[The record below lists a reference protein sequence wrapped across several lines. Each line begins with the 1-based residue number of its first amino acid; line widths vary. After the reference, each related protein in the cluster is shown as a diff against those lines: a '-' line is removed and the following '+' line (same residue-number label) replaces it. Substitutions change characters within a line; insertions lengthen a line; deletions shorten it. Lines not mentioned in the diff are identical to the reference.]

1 LQGLLS
7 LRTLL
12 PIGFVTLAL
21 ASLAFAEGADKP
33 TVKVSAG
40 AQGGFGRVTFDWS
53 DDVKGQGQII
63 DGVLVVRFDESF
75 DADTDLLARGL
86 EPYVALVRQDADGR
100 TLRFALKGP
109 VRLKSANQGTRVSFD
124 LLPPSFAGEPPAPA
138 APDPATQKESR
149 QLVVRVTEREKT
161 TRLAFDFPGKVIHA
175 AKLADGKLTV
185 TFSKE
190 AKVDLKRF
198 AQSPPG
204 WVRAARSSVAGGKL
218 TLEFD
223 VDREADFHDV
233 SQGDEIVLELSEPKT
248 DSSVAETAATT
259 APKILIPDQ
268 TADAVPAPPVLV
280 AEKIVAKLP
289 PRKGEAPPA
298 VVPAAAEEP
307 TKPATVADAKAAHDA
322 PKPPPAAA
330 HSDAAA
336 IALAEHAPDPQA
348 PAVSP
353 TDPNPLPPALRMGQS
368 DLEAALAPL
377 PAATAAVPGQA
388 RAEIFGS
395 MLRLELPY
403 TKLPAAA
410 VFRRGLAIWFVAASG
425 ETMDLT
431 ALGALPN
438 APARVLSTPAEIAPG
453 ITAFRLEAPASMSVS
468 TSAAGNSWVIA
479 VGNTVPDVPA
489 QLQLVRQTSGTNTKL
504 RAYLPGVNRVVWVR
518 DPQTQDRLAA
528 VLSYAPARGLQTGRT
543 FVEFAALPS
552 QQGLAVQAIADD
564 VTVVV
569 DGTDAV
575 ISRPKGLNISDAQFA
590 RAVTTDTPTFA
601 SGDSPA
607 YVNFAAWGKP
617 VAETRAEAVRKLM
630 RLSAASPGGMSAPRM
645 SLARYY
651 IAEGFAAEGL
661 GVLGNIA
668 REDQTAEAT
677 PGFRVTRAVANL
689 MMVRPRDALTDL
701 SMEALGNDP
710 HAALWRGLAAA
721 GVRDW
726 RLARSNLMTATKI
739 LNRYPLVWQARARTA
754 LAEAA
759 LALNEPSSAMQA
771 LAGMPQGELPADV
784 EGRAKLVRASL
795 DVVSN
800 KIDAAIAAYDDLA
813 ASPYKPIA
821 VRAKLESTVLK
832 SQKGKI
838 KPEQAIDAL
847 ERLRYQWRG
856 DEVELKTL
864 TELGKLYVEN
874 NRVRDGL
881 NTMRL
886 AVRHFANS
894 DEARA
899 TAAQMGKMFEGLFL
913 AGKADD
919 LPPVQALALFYD
931 YRELTPVGAQG
942 DEMIRKLADRL
953 VSVDLLPQ
961 AAELLQHQV
970 SNRLEGIGKAS
981 VATRLALIYLL
992 DRKPEKAL
1000 TAIRDTK
1007 QTRLPDDLI
1016 AQRNLIEGRALA
1028 DLKMYDDALD
1038 LIAAD
1043 MTPEADRLRADVY
1056 WDAQRWPDAAMKAET
1071 MLGTRYQDF
1080 TALTQTERDDLMR
1093 ACVAYSLAG
1102 DGAALERLR
1111 TRYDAKMSQSP
1122 DAKAFAVVT
1131 QSPDVT
1137 GDDYKNLVK
1146 RVASADTLSAFLQ
1159 DFRERYGAGGVANNA
1174 LAATPAAA
1182 VTPPVAPA
1190 TASN

>member
-1 LQGLLS
+1 M
-7 LRTLL
+7 RTLL

-33 TVKVSAG
+33 TVKVSAA

-53 DDVKGQGQII
+53 DDVKGQGQIV
-63 DGVLVVRFDESF
+63 DGVFVVRFDESF
-75 DADTDLLARGL
+75 DADTELLARAL
-86 EPYVALVRQDADGR
+86 DPYVALVRQDADGR

-109 VRLKSANQGTRVSFD
+109 VRLKNATQGTRVSFD
-124 LLPPSFAGEPPAPA
+124 LVPPSFAGDPPAPA
-138 APDPATQKESR
+138 APDPTTQKESR

-161 TRLAFDFPGKVIHA
+161 TRLLFDFPGKAVHA

-198 AQSPPG
+198 TQSPPG
-204 WVRAARSSVAGGKL
+204 WVRGARSSVANGKL
-218 TLEFD
+218 TVEFD
-223 VDREADFHDV
+223 VDREADFRDA
-233 SQGDEIVLELSEPKT
+233 SNGDQIVLELSDPKT
-248 DSSVAETAATT
+248 DSSAAAETAATS
-259 APKILIPDQ
+259 APRILIPDQ
-268 TADAVPAPPVLV
+268 TADAVPAPPVFV
-280 AEKIVAKLP
+280 AEKIAFKLP
-289 PRKGEAPPA
+289 PRKGEAPPPVA
-298 VVPAAAEEP
+298 AAAAEPAQP
-307 TKPATVADAKAAHDA
+307 TTVVEAADAKL
-322 PKPPPAAA
+322 AA

-336 IALAEHAPDPQA
+336 ITVADHAPDPHA
-348 PAVSP
+348 PVASP
-353 TDPNPLPPALRMGQS
+353 TDPSPLPPALRLGQS
-368 DLEAALAPL
+368 DLEAALSPL

-403 TKLPAAA
+403 SKLPPAA
-410 VFRRGLAIWFVAASG
+410 VFRRGLAIWFVASSG
-425 ETMDLT
+425 ETMDLS
-431 ALGALPN
+431 ALANLPN
-438 APARVLSTPAEIAPG
+438 APARVLSTPTEIAPG

-479 VGNTVPDVPA
+479 IGNTVPDMPA
-489 QLQLVRQTSGTNTKL
+489 QLQLVRQTSGTNTKM
-504 RAYLPGVNRVVWVR
+504 RAYLPGVQQVVWVR

-528 VLSYAPARGLQTGRT
+528 VLSYAPARGLATGRS

-564 VTVVV
+564 VTVTVE
-569 DGTDAV
+569 GTDAV
-575 ISRPKGLNISDAQFA
+575 IARPSGLNISDAQFA

-601 SGDSPA
+601 SGESPA
-607 YVNFAAWGKP
+607 YVDFAAWGKP
-617 VAETRAEAVRKLM
+617 IAETRAEAVRKLM
-630 RLSAASPGGMSAPRM
+630 RLSAGSPGGMSAPRM

-677 PGFRVTRAVANL
+677 PAFRVTRAVANL
-689 MMVRPRDALTDL
+689 MMARPREALTDL
-701 SMEALGNDP
+701 SMEALGNDA

-739 LNRYPLVWQARARTA
+739 LNRYPPVWQARARTS

-759 LALNEPSSAMQA
+759 LALNEPSSATQA
-771 LAGMPQGELPADV
+771 LAGMPQGPLPADV
-784 EGRAKLVRASL
+784 EGKAKLVRAQL

-800 KIDAAIAAYDDLA
+800 KIDAAITAYDDLA
-813 ASPYKPIA
+813 SSSYKPIA
-821 VRAKLESTVLK
+821 VRAKLEGTVLK

-856 DEVELKTL
+856 DETELKTL

-931 YRELTPVGAQG
+931 YRELTPVGSQG

-992 DRKPEKAL
+992 DRKAEKAL
-1000 TAIRDTK
+1000 ATIRDTK

-1016 AQRNLIEGRALA
+1016 EQRNLIEGRALA

-1038 LIAAD
+1038 LVAAD
-1043 MTPEADRLRADVY
+1043 MTPEADRLRADIY
-1056 WDAQRWPDAAMKAET
+1056 WDAQRWPDAAAKAET
-1071 MLGTRYQDF
+1071 MLGTRYQDV
-1080 TALTQTERDDLMR
+1080 TAMTQTERDDLMR

-1102 DGAALERLR
+1102 DGASLERLR
-1111 TRYDAKMSQSP
+1111 TRYEAKMSLSP

-1131 QSPDVT
+1131 RSPDVT
-1137 GDDYKNLVK
+1137 GDDYKSLVK
-1146 RVASADTLSAFLQ
+1146 RVSSADTLSAFLQ
-1159 DFRERYGAGGVANNA
+1159 DFRARYGTGGVANNA
-1174 LAATPAAA
+1174 LTTTPAAA
-1182 VTPPVAPA
+1182 VTPPTAPA
-1190 TASN
+1190 TTASN

>member
-1 LQGLLS
+1 M
-7 LRTLL
+7 RTLL

-21 ASLAFAEGADKP
+21 ASLAFAEGVDKP
-33 TVKVSAG
+33 TVKVNAV

-53 DDVKGQGQII
+53 DDVKGQGQIL
-63 DGVLVVRFDESF
+63 DGVLVVRFDQSF
-75 DADTDLLARGL
+75 EADTDLLARAL
-86 EPYVALVRQDADGR
+86 EPFVALVRQDADGR
-100 TLRFALKGP
+100 TLRFALKAP

-124 LLPPSFAGEPPAPA
+124 LVPPSFAGDPPAPVAPEPA
-138 APDPATQKESR
+138 ARKESR

-161 TRLAFDFPGKVIHA
+161 TRLLFDFPGKVVHT

-190 AKVDLKRF
+190 ANVDLKRF
-198 AQSPPG
+198 TQSPPG
-204 WVRAARSSVAGGKL
+204 WVRAARSSVADGKL

-223 VDREADFHDV
+223 VDREADFRDA
-233 SQGDEIVLELSEPKT
+233 SQGEQIVLELSDPKT
-248 DSSVAETAATT
+248 DSAAADTGAT
-259 APKILIPDQ
+259 SAPKILIPDQ
-268 TADAVPAPPVLV
+268 TADAAPAPPALV
-280 AEKIVAKLP
+280 AEKIVLKLP
-289 PRKGEAPPA
+289 PRKGEAPPVASAA
-298 VVPAAAEEP
+298 VEPA
-307 TKPATVADAKAAHDA
+307 KPATVAEARPAHVDAKAAA
-322 PKPPPAAA
+322 PA

-336 IALAEHAPDPQA
+336 IALADH
-348 PAVSP
+348 AVSPDALAALP
-353 TDPNPLPPALRMGQS
+353 TDPNPLPPALRLGQS
-368 DLEAALAPL
+368 DLEAALSPL
-377 PAATAAVPGQA
+377 PGATAAVPGQA

-403 TKLPAAA
+403 AKLPPAA
-410 VFRRGLAIWFVAASG
+410 VFRRGLAIWFVASSG
-425 ETMDLT
+425 ESIDLS
-431 ALGALPN
+431 ALAALPN
-438 APARVLSTPAEIAPG
+438 APARILSTPAEIAPG
-453 ITAFRLEAPASMSVS
+453 VTAFRLEAPASMSVS

-489 QLQLVRQTSGTNTKL
+489 QLQLVRQTTGTSTKL
-504 RAYLPGVNRVVWVR
+504 RAYLPGVQQVVWVR

-528 VLSYAPARGLQTGRT
+528 VLSYAPARGLATGRS

-564 VTVVV
+564 VTVTI
-569 DGTDAV
+569 DGTDA
-575 ISRPKGLNISDAQFA
+575 IIARPGGLNISDAQFA
-590 RAVTTDTPTFA
+590 RALTTDAPTFA
-601 SGDSPA
+601 SGESPA
-607 YVNFAAWGKP
+607 YVNFAAWAKP

-630 RLSAASPGGMSAPRM
+630 RLSATSPGGMSAPRM
-645 SLARYY
+645 ALARYY

-661 GVLGNIA
+661 GVLRNIA

-677 PGFRVTRAVANL
+677 PQFRVTRAVANL
-689 MMVRPRDALTDL
+689 MMSRPRDALTDL

-710 HAALWRGLAAA
+710 HAAMWRGLAAA
-721 GVRDW
+721 GARDW

-739 LNRYPLVWQARARTA
+739 LNRYPPAWQARARTS

-771 LAGMPQGELPADV
+771 LAAMPRGGLPADV
-784 EGRAKLVRASL
+784 EGRANLVRASL

-800 KIDAAIAAYDDLA
+800 KIDAAIAAYDELA
-813 ASPYKPIA
+813 ASSYKPVA
-821 VRAKLESTVLK
+821 VRAKLESTLLK

-838 KPEQAIDAL
+838 KPEEAIDAL

-856 DEVELKTL
+856 DETELKTL

-931 YRELTPVGAQG
+931 YRELTPVGSQG

-970 SNRLEGIGKAS
+970 TNRLEGIGKAS

-992 DRKPEKAL
+992 DRKAEKAL
-1000 TAIRDTK
+1000 TAIRETK

-1093 ACVAYSLAG
+1093 ACVGYSLAG
-1102 DGAALERLR
+1102 DGASLERLR
-1111 TRYDAKMSQSP
+1111 SRYQAKMAQSP

-1159 DFRERYGAGGVANNA
+1159 DFRARYGSGGATANA
-1174 LAATPAAA
+1174 LATTPAAS
-1182 VTPPVAPA
+1182 VAPPA
-1190 TASN
+1190 APSTTSN

>member
-1 LQGLLS
+1 M
-7 LRTLL
+7 RTLL
-12 PIGFVTLAL
+12 PVGLVTLAF
-21 ASLAFAEGADKP
+21 ASLAFAEDPDKP
-33 TVKVSAG
+33 TAKIAAG

-53 DDVKGQGQII
+53 EDVKGQGQIA
-63 DGVLVVRFDESF
+63 DGVLVIRFDESF
-75 DADTDLLARGL
+75 EADTDLIARAL
-86 EPYVALVRQDADGR
+86 DPYVALVRQDADGR
-100 TLRFALKGP
+100 TLRLALKGP
-109 VRLKSANQGTRVSFD
+109 VRLKSATQGTRVSFD
-124 LLPPSFAGEPPAPA
+124 LVPPTFAGDPPGPPAP
-138 APDPATQKESR
+138 DPTTQKETR

-161 TRLAFDFPGKVIHA
+161 TRLQFDFPGKAVHA
-175 AKLADGKLTV
+175 AKLADGKLVV

-190 AKVDLKRF
+190 ARVDLKRF
-198 AQSPPG
+198 TQSPPG
-204 WVRAARSSVAGGKL
+204 WVRGARSEVVDGKL
-218 TLEFD
+218 KIEFD
-223 VDREADFHDV
+223 VDREADFRDA
-233 SQGDEIVLELSEPKT
+233 SDGDSLILELSAPKS
-248 DSSVAETAATT
+248 DSAAAETAATST
-259 APKILIPDQ
+259 PKVLIPDQ
-268 TADAVPAPPVLV
+268 TADAVPTPPALV
-280 AEKIVAKLP
+280 VEKIAFKLP
-289 PRKGEAPPA
+289 PRKSEQAAAPVAPPA
-298 VVPAAAEEP
+298 KPEAAAEAVAHTAEA
-307 TKPATVADAKAAHDA
+307 KPS
-322 PKPPPAAA
+322 PAA

-336 IALAEHAPDPQA
+336 VIIATHTPAAGDTAAVAAQPSDP
-348 PAVSP
+348 S
-353 TDPNPLPPALRMGQS
+353 PLPPALRLGQT
-368 DLEAALAPL
+368 DLEAALSPL
-377 PAATAAVPGQA
+377 PVATPAVPGQA

-403 TKLPAAA
+403 SKLPPAA
-410 VFRRGLAIWFVAASG
+410 VFRRGLAIWFVASSS
-425 ETMDLT
+425 ENMDLS
-431 ALGALPN
+431 ALNSLPN
-438 APARVLSTPAEIAPG
+438 APARVLSTPTEIGPG

-468 TSAAGNSWVIA
+468 SSAAGNSWVIA

-489 QLQLVRQTSGTNTKL
+489 QLQLVRQTAGTKTKL
-504 RAYLPGVNRVVWVR
+504 RAYLPGAQQVVWLR
-518 DPQTQDRLAA
+518 DPQTQDRIAA
-528 VLSYAPARGLQTGRT
+528 VLSYAPARGLASGRS

-552 QQGLAVQAIADD
+552 QQGLAVQVIADD
-564 VTVVV
+564 VNVTVE
-569 DGTDAV
+569 GAEAV
-575 ISRPKGLNISDAQFA
+575 IARPNGLNISDMQFA
-590 RAVTTDTPTFA
+590 RAITSDAPIFA

-607 YVNFAAWGKP
+607 FVDFAAWGKP

-630 RLSAASPGGMSAPRM
+630 RLSATSPGGMSVPRM

-651 IAEGFAAEGL
+651 IAEGFAAEAL

-677 PGFRVTRAVANL
+677 PAFRVARAVANIQ
-689 MMVRPRDALTDL
+689 MARPRDALTDL
-701 SMEALGNDP
+701 SMEALGNDA

-721 GVRDW
+721 GTRDW
-726 RLARSNLMTATKI
+726 RLARSNLMTATKV
-739 LNRYPLVWQARARTA
+739 LNRYPTVWQARARTA
-754 LAEAA
+754 LAQAA
-759 LALNEPSSAMQA
+759 LALNEPASAMQA
-771 LAGMPQGELPADV
+771 LAGMPHGSLPVDV
-784 EGRAKLVRASL
+784 ESEARLVRAAL

-800 KIDAAIAAYDDLA
+800 KIDAAIATYDDLA
-813 ASPYKPIA
+813 ASPYRPAA
-821 VRAKLESTVLK
+821 VKAKLEATLLK
-832 SQKGKI
+832 SAKGKI

-856 DEVELKTL
+856 DATELKTL

-899 TAAQMGKMFEGLFL
+899 TAAQMAKMFEGLFL

-931 YRELTPVGAQG
+931 FRELTPVGAQG

-961 AAELLQHQV
+961 AAQLLQHQV

-992 DRKPEKAL
+992 DRKPEDAL
-1000 TAIRDTK
+1000 KAIRDTK

-1016 AQRNLIEGRALA
+1016 AQRNLIEARALT

-1056 WDAQRWPDAAMKAET
+1056 WDAQRWPDAAAKMEA
-1071 MLGTRYQDF
+1071 MLGARYQDF
-1080 TALTQTERDDLMR
+1080 TALTQSERDDLMR

-1111 TRYDAKMSQSP
+1111 TRFDAKMAQSP

-1131 QSPDVT
+1131 QAPDVT

-1146 RVASADTLSAFLQ
+1146 RVASADTLTAFLQ
-1159 DFRERYGAGGVANNA
+1159 DFRSRYGSGGAAANA
-1174 LAATPAAA
+1174 LAPAAA
-1182 VTPPVAPA
+1182 AATPLAAPPTA
-1190 TASN
+1190 TN

>member
-1 LQGLLS
+1 

-21 ASLAFAEGADKP
+21 ASLALAEGADKP

-63 DGVLVVRFDESF
+63 DGVLVVRFDQSF

-124 LLPPSFAGEPPAPA
+124 LLPPSFSGEPPSPA

-161 TRLAFDFPGKVIHA
+161 TRMAFDFPGKVVHA
-175 AKLADGKLTV
+175 AKLANGKLTV

-198 AQSPPG
+198 SQSPPG

-233 SQGDEIVLELSEPKT
+233 SHGDEIVLELSEPRT
-248 DSSVAETAATT
+248 DSSAADTATS

-280 AEKIVAKLP
+280 ADKIVLKMA
-289 PRKGEAPPA
+289 PRKGEAPPPVAAPAAEPAKPTA
-298 VVPAAAEEP
+298 VV
-307 TKPATVADAKAAHDA
+307 DAKTGHEAS
-322 PKPPPAAA
+322 KPHVPA
-330 HSDAAA
+330 HSDATA
-336 IALAEHAPDPQA
+336 ITVAEHAPDPDA
-348 PAVSP
+348 AVASP
-353 TDPNPLPPALRMGQS
+353 TDPNPLPPALRLGQS
-368 DLEAALAPL
+368 DLEAALSPL

-403 TKLPAAA
+403 SKLPAAA
-410 VFRRGLAIWFVAASG
+410 VFRRGLAIWFVASSG

-504 RAYLPGVNRVVWVR
+504 RAYLPGVQQVVWVR

-564 VTVVV
+564 VMVVV

-590 RAVTTDTPTFA
+590 RAITTDTPTFA

-607 YVNFAAWGKP
+607 YVDFAAWAKP

-677 PGFRVTRAVANL
+677 PAFRVTRAVANL
-689 MMVRPRDALTDL
+689 MMSRPRDALTDL

-710 HAALWRGLAAA
+710 YAAMWRGLAAA

-739 LNRYPLVWQARARTA
+739 LNRYPLVWQARARTS

-771 LAGMPQGELPADV
+771 LAGMPQGALPADV
-784 EGRAKLVRASL
+784 EGKAKLVRASL

-800 KIDAAIAAYDDLA
+800 KIDAAIAAYDELA
-813 ASPYKPIA
+813 ASSHRPTA

-899 TAAQMGKMFEGLFL
+899 TAAQMGKMFEELFL

-953 VSVDLLPQ
+953 VTVDLLPQ

-970 SNRLEGIGKAS
+970 TNRLEGIGKAS

-1093 ACVAYSLAG
+1093 ACVGYSLAG

-1111 TRYDAKMSQSP
+1111 TRYESKMSQSP

-1159 DFRERYGAGGVANNA
+1159 DFRARYGTGGVANNA
-1174 LAATPAAA
+1174 LAVTPASA
-1182 VTPPVAPA
+1182 VTPPTAAPTAAPA
-1190 TASN
+1190 PAESH

>member
-21 ASLAFAEGADKP
+21 ASLAFAEGAEKP

-53 DDVKGQGQII
+53 DDVKGQGQIV

-75 DADTDLLARGL
+75 DADTDLLARAL

-100 TLRFALKGP
+100 TLRFALKAP

-124 LLPPSFAGEPPAPA
+124 LLPPSFAGDPPVPPAP
-138 APDPATQKESR
+138 DPTTQKESR

-161 TRLAFDFPGKVIHA
+161 TRMLFDFPGKVVHT
-175 AKLADGKLTV
+175 AKLANGKLTV

-198 AQSPPG
+198 TQSPPG
-204 WVRAARSSVAGGKL
+204 WVRGARSNIADGKL
-218 TLEFD
+218 TVEFD
-223 VDREADFHDV
+223 VDREADFRDA
-233 SQGDEIVLELSEPKT
+233 SEGDQIVLELSDPKT
-248 DSSVAETAATT
+248 DAMAAETAATL

-268 TADAVPAPPVLV
+268 TADAAPAPPVFV
-280 AEKIVAKLP
+280 AEKIILKLP
-289 PRKGEAPPA
+289 PRKGEASLPVATAA
-298 VVPAAAEEP
+298 VESAKP
-307 TKPATVADAKAAHDA
+307 TTVAEAAPTPVDAKV
-322 PKPPPAAA
+322 AAA

-336 IALAEHAPDPQA
+336 ITVADHAADPGA
-348 PAVSP
+348 PVASP
-353 TDPNPLPPALRMGQS
+353 TDPSPLPPALRLGQS
-368 DLEAALAPL
+368 DLEAALSPL

-403 TKLPAAA
+403 SKLPPAA
-410 VFRRGLAIWFVAASG
+410 VFRRGLAIWFIASSG
-425 ETMDLT
+425 ENMDLS
-431 ALGALPN
+431 ALAGLPN

-479 VGNTVPDVPA
+479 VGNTVPDMPA
-489 QLQLVRQTSGTNTKL
+489 QLQLVRQTSGTKTNL
-504 RAYLPGVNRVVWVR
+504 RAYLPGVQQVVWVR

-528 VLSYAPARGLQTGRT
+528 VLSYAPARGLATGRN

-564 VTVVV
+564 VTVTV

-575 ISRPKGLNISDAQFA
+575 IARPAGLNISDQQFA

-601 SGDSPA
+601 SGESPA
-607 YVNFAAWGKP
+607 YVNFAAWSKP
-617 VAETRAEAVRKLM
+617 IAETRAEAVRKLM
-630 RLSAASPGGMSAPRM
+630 RLSATSPGGMSAPRM
-645 SLARYY
+645 QLARYY

-677 PGFRVTRAVANL
+677 PAFRVTRAVANL
-689 MMVRPRDALTDL
+689 MMARPREALTDL
-701 SMEALGNDP
+701 SMEALGNDA

-739 LNRYPLVWQARARTA
+739 LNRYPPVWQARARTS

-771 LAGMPQGELPADV
+771 LAGMPQGPLPADV
-784 EGRAKLVRASL
+784 EGAAKLVRAEL

-800 KIDAAIAAYDDLA
+800 KIDAAIAAYDELA
-813 ASPYKPIA
+813 ASAYRPIA
-821 VRAKLESTVLK
+821 MRAKLEGTVLK

-856 DEVELKTL
+856 DETELKTL

-881 NTMRL
+881 NTMRV
-886 AVRHFANS
+886 AVRNFANS
-894 DEARA
+894 DEARS
-899 TAAQMGKMFEGLFL
+899 TAAQMSKMFEGLFL
-913 AGKADD
+913 GGKADD

-931 YRELTPVGAQG
+931 YRELTPVGSQG

-992 DRKPEKAL
+992 DRKAEKAL
-1000 TAIRDTK
+1000 AVIRDTK

-1038 LIAAD
+1038 LVAAD
-1043 MTPEADRLRADVY
+1043 MTPEADRLRADIY
-1056 WDAQRWPDAAMKAET
+1056 WDAQRWPDAAAKAET
-1071 MLGTRYQDF
+1071 MLGTRYQDL
-1080 TALTQTERDDLMR
+1080 TPLTQTERDDLMR

-1102 DGAALERLR
+1102 DGASLERLR
-1111 TRYDAKMSQSP
+1111 TRYDPKMAQSP

-1159 DFRERYGAGGVANNA
+1159 DFRARYGTGGVTNST
-1174 LAATPAAA
+1174 LAPTPAAA
-1182 VTPPVAPA
+1182 ITSPIAPA
-1190 TASN
+1190 TTASN